1 MTQTKARVS
10 IDLVKDRIASGLQRR
25 AITKCSQWAVKYRV
39 MGKPYPG
46 PWSFEHHPWTRD
58 MHDDPSEM
66 IVGQKAAQMAYTE
79 TALNRA
85 FFAID
90 VLGES
95 VLYILPA
102 TTPDATD
109 FSTSRFD
116 PALELSKHLSTL
128 FSDVKN
134 IGHKRAGSANL
145 FVRGSRS
152 RSQLKSLPVSR
163 IILDELDEMVQANVV
178 LAFERTSGQ
187 VEKNVFMLSTA
198 TIDNY
203 GINQWY
209 RQSSQKHYYFPCPH
223 CSRNIELTYPE
234 CLVIVGEDHNDPRV
248 RESYIVCPMCKHKL
262 EHAAKPMFLKNGI
275 WIPTYSDRII
285 AGYHINQ
292 LYSCTVRPFDI
303 AISAL
308 KARINPADEQELYNS
323 KLGLTHAVEGA
334 RLTDDKIIKA
344 TGQHKKITLSEPFR
358 RRGDSIITIG
368 IDVGKFLHVTV
379 MEYRFIVTPT
389 PDINNCATARLLSE
403 LKVVHF
409 EELDAIIRHFQPNSL
424 VIDANPER
432 RKATE
437 LAQRYPDLVKLCFY
451 SRNAN
456 GRLVTIHSQDYT
468 IAVDRTSWLDMTLSR
483 FKSNTITLPIDASIE
498 YKTHMKALVRIYE
511 KDSDGNPVGRYVCG
525 NEEDHFAHAQNYAEI
540 ALPIALG
547 IGTTTDIQGQQ

>member
-1 MTQTKARVS
+1 
-10 IDLVKDRIASGLQRR
+10 
-25 AITKCSQWAVKYRV
+25 
-39 MGKPYPG
+39 
-46 PWSFEHHPWTRD
+46 
-58 MHDDPSEM
+58 MHDDPSEL

-79 TALNRA
+79 TALNRS

-90 VLGES
+90 VKGES

-116 PALELSKHLSTL
+116 PALELSPHLQNL

-152 RSQLKSLPVSR
+152 RGQLKSLPVGN
-163 IILDELDEMVQANVV
+163 IVFDELDEMNQANVV

-187 VEKNVFMLSTA
+187 LEKSMFMLSTA
-198 TIDNY
+198 TIDNF
-203 GINQWY
+203 GINQYY
-209 RQSSQKHYYFPCPH
+209 RQSSQKHFYFSCPH
-223 CSRNIELTYPE
+223 CSRHVELKYPE
-234 CLVIVGEDHNDPRV
+234 CLVIIGEDFNDPRV
-248 RESYIVCPMCKHKL
+248 RESYIICPMCKHEL
-262 EHAAKPMFLKNGI
+262 AHQDKPETLKNGV
-275 WIPTYSDRII
+275 WIPTYSDRIV

-334 RLTDDKIIKA
+334 RLTDDQIIRA
-344 TGQHKKITLSEPFR
+344 TGQHKKPTIDDLNKWR
-358 RRGDSIITIG
+358 RRPNTIITIG
-368 IDVGKFLHVTV
+368 IDVGKFLHVTI
-379 MEYRFIVTPT
+379 MEYTIIAAVT
-389 PDINNCATARLLSE
+389 PDINNCTKARLISE
-403 LKVVHF
+403 QKLVHF
-409 EELDAIIRHFQPNSL
+409 EEIDNLIRLYQPNGL

-437 LAQRYPDLVKLCFY
+437 LAQRFPDLVKLCFY
-451 SRNAN
+451 TNNAT
-456 GRLVTIHSQDYT
+456 GRLVTIHSSDYT

-483 FKSNTITLPIDASIE
+483 FKSDTITLPIDTSIE
-498 YKTHMKALVRIYE
+498 YKTHMKALVRIYK
-511 KDSDGNPVGRYVCG
+511 KDEYDNPVGKYVCG
-525 NEEDHFAHAQNYAEI
+525 NEEDHFVHAQNYAEI

-547 IGTTTDIQGQQ
+547 MGVTSDIKGQP